1 MHADVTNTFLPI
13 MALLTTQKKSKFT
26 RNQTILQVYIAYC
39 DGGYL
44 SGDNASTTIHKGTEL
59 WFRGAAILDAV
70 LHDLATRHGLL
81 TAKDVV
87 LGGCSGTHKSTH
99 FQKPG

>member
-1 MHADVTNTFLPI
+1 M
-13 MALLTTQKKSKFT
+13 
-26 RNQTILQVYIAYC
+26 QVYIAYC

-70 LHDLATRHGLL
+70 LDDLSARHGLRAA
-81 TAKDVV
+81 TDVV
-87 LGGCSGTHKSTH
+87 MGGCSGRFPRGLRATVRVRVRIRVLC
-99 FQKPG
+99 